1 MKGLRQG
8 VLATLI
14 VLFAASAVALGQQP
28 IGRTALDDYIGKPDS
43 TYKWQLAK
51 TIPSPGAT
59 TYVLELTSQTWRSEP
74 EVDRPVWKH
83 WLTIVKPAKVEHDT
97 AFIRIGGGANG
108 GPPPAKAD
116 GASVAMAIQTKS
128 IILGLGQIPN
138 QPLTFNNDGKPRKED
153 DLIAYCWIKYL
164 DTGDATWLPR
174 LPMVKSVVRAMDA
187 ATEFLATPEGG
198 GIALKHFVVAGGS
211 KRGWT
216 TWLTGVVDPRVVAII
231 PIVIDIVNV
240 PATMQNHYAAYGFW
254 APSVGDYVNHKVME
268 RSETPAYAEMLKIID
283 PYSYLKRL
291 TMPKFILN
299 AAGDQFFTPDS
310 SRFYFD
316 QLLGPKYLRYVPNG
330 DHGLSETDAMQSIVA
345 FYTAILHKAPIP
357 TLGWKM
363 KDGTLEAT
371 PSTKPI
377 TALLWQANNP
387 EARDFRVESIGRAYK
402 SSPLV
407 PDAEGVYRAHVP
419 KPNKG
424 WTAYFIEFT
433 FQGLNDTH
441 FKFTTPVQVAP
452 DTLPHSYQDF
462 LKSLKNP

>member
-1 MKGLRQG
+1 MRGLRHG
-8 VLATLI
+8 VLGTLTL
-14 VLFAASAVALGQQP
+14 LFVAFGMAHGQQP
-28 IGRTALDDYIGKPDS
+28 IARTALDDYIAKPDT
-43 TYKWQLAK
+43 TYKWELAK
-51 TIPSPGAT
+51 TIPGPQAT
-59 TYVLELTSQTWRSEP
+59 TYVLELTSQTWRNQP

-83 WLTIVKPAKVEHDT
+83 WLTIVKPAKVDFDT

-108 GPPPAKAD
+108 TPPPNRAD
-116 GASVAMAIQTKS
+116 PNTVAMAVQTHS
-128 IILGLGQIPN
+128 VTMELGQIPN
-138 QPLTFNNDGKPRKED
+138 QPLTFNGDGKPRKED

-187 ATEFLATPEGG
+187 ATEFLASPAGG
-198 GIALKHFVVAGGS
+198 GLTLKHFVVAGGS

-216 TWLTGVVDPRVVAII
+216 TWLTGVADPRVVAII

-240 PATMQNHYAAYGFW
+240 QATMQNHFAAYGFW
-254 APSVGDYVNHKVME
+254 APSVGDYVHHKVME
-268 RSETPAYAEMLKIID
+268 RSESPAYAEMLKIID
-283 PYSYLKRL
+283 PYSYRARL

-316 QLLGPKYLRYVPNG
+316 DLVGPKYLRYVPNG
-330 DHGLSETDAMQSIVA
+330 DHSLRDTDAPQSLLA
-345 FYTAILHKAPIP
+345 FYNAILMKSQIP
-357 TLGWKM
+357 TLTWKM
-363 KDGTLEAT
+363 KDGTLEAK

-377 TALLWQANNP
+377 EAKLWQANNP
-387 EARDFRVESIGRAYK
+387 KARDFRVESIDKAYK
-402 SSPLV
+402 PSVLV
-407 PDAEGVYRAHVP
+407 PDAEGVYHALVP
-419 KPNKG
+419 NPSKG

-433 FQGLNDTH
+433 FQGENDTK

-462 LKSLKNP
+462 LKSLKKT